1 MQLSMFSLVTEA
13 EKVHSKDKYSTYYYP
28 YLYREESSCG
38 KPIFQYIREGY
49 LSRGRTTQ
57 VHYLNVQL
65 SFSIARMFSL
75 S

>member
-38 KPIFQYIREGY
+38 
-49 LSRGRTTQ
+49 
-57 VHYLNVQL
+57 
-65 SFSIARMFSL
+65 
-75 S
+75 